1 MKRIL
6 LLTLVFAL
14 AVSAGYSQNKKA
26 DKEAA
31 AQAMFD
37 KARAAIEA
45 KDFVIVPDSYETS
58 DGSLENNNDD
68 ANFLSYEGEF
78 LFLQG
83 AIICGNSYTNKASVT
98 TADQKLDKKG
108 NFVVTMQI
116 TGTQI
121 QAKVEIFLRKGGNY
135 AEVIVTPTRGSV
147 RRFSG
152 EVTLRSES
160 KYYKRPNV
168 V

>member
-1 MKRIL
+1 M
-6 LLTLVFAL
+6 LTL
-14 AVSAGYSQNKKA
+14 AVAAGYSQNKKA
-26 DKEAA
+26 EKEAA
-31 AQAMFD
+31 ALAMFE
-37 KARAAIEA
+37 KAKAAIEA

-58 DGSLENNNDD
+58 NGTLENNNDD
-68 ANFLSYEGEF
+68 ANFLSSEGEF
-78 LFLQG
+78 LYLQG
-83 AIICGNSYTNKASVT
+83 AIICGNSYTNRATATSVE
-98 TADQKLDKKG
+98 QKLDKKG
-108 NFVVTMQI
+108 NYSVVMQI

-135 AEVIVTPTRGSV
+135 AEVIVTPSRGTV